1 MLIWLVGDFDSERFD
16 PERLNAVIEQAWRNV

>member
-1 MLIWLVGDFDSERFD
+1 MLSWLGGDFDSERFD